1 MFLSKVILDR
11 WRRDVLLDL
20 EDRDRLHKKVMRL
33 FPAIPGGFC
42 DNARQQLGVLYR
54 VEDSTMLL
62 QSAKAPQLPRGLL
75 GYEIAGTKDVSGNY
89 AAIRPGKLYRFR
101 LDANTSFQV
110 AEGDSHDWIPES
122 EDGGLKTRQ
131 KTRRVGCGA
140 WPARA
145 RWFEGI
151 CRRCGIVPESYF
163 MESLSPLKMKEGFL
177 EATRFDGHLSI
188 ADLPPFMRAL
198 QSGIGQGKGY
208 GLGLISLRNA

>member
-33 FPAIPGGFC
+33 FPEIPGGPC

-62 QSAKAPQLPRGLL
+62 QSLKEPTLPRGLS
-75 GYEIAGTKDVSGNY
+75 GYEIAGAKDVTANFQ
-89 AAIRPGKLYRFR
+89 AIRPQKTYRFR
-101 LDANTSFQV
+101 LDANTSFHID
-110 AEGDSHDWIPES
+110 EGDGHDWIPEA
-122 EDGGLKTRQ
+122 EDGGLTTRQ

-145 RWFEGI
+145 RWFEGM
-151 CRRCGIVPESYF
+151 CRRCGIMPESYF
-163 MESLSPLKMKEGFL
+163 MESLSPIKMREGFL
-177 EATRFDGHLSI
+177 EVTRFDGHMSV
-188 ADLPPFMRAL
+188 ADLAIFTYAL
-198 QSGIGQGKGY
+198 QGGIGQGKPY
-208 GLGLISLRNA
+208 GLGLLTIRNA

>member
-33 FPAIPGGFC
+33 FPEIPGGPC

-62 QSAKAPQLPRGLL
+62 QSLKPPQLPRGLF
-75 GYEIAGTKDVSGNY
+75 GYEISATKDVTGNFQ
-89 AAIRPGKLYRFR
+89 AIRTHRTYRFR

-110 AEGDSHDWIPES
+110 VEGDSHDWIPET
-122 EDGGLKTRQ
+122 EDGGLKVRQ

-140 WPARA
+140 WPART
-145 RWFEGI
+145 RWFEGM

-163 MESLSPLKMKEGFL
+163 MESLSPVKVKEGFL
-177 EATRFDGHLSI
+177 EVTRFDGHLSV
-188 ADLPPFMRAL
+188 ADLPMFMRTL
-198 QSGIGQGKGY
+198 SEGIGQGKSY
-208 GLGLISLRNA
+208 GLGLLSLRNS